1 MSVEEN
7 KENIRRHVEDVFNK
21 GDLSIVDELIA
32 PNYVARSPMG
42 EIKGPE
48 GFRQTVVTMRNAF
61 PDLHYTIDDM
71 VAEGDWV
78 AVRYTLT
85 GTFTGEFG
93 SRAPT
98 GKKLTRAEA
107 NFHRFEGG
115 KQVEMVGYLDRLT
128 AYQQLGIP
136 LPTE

>member
-7 KENIRRHVEDVFNK
+7 KENIRRHVEVFNT

-32 PNYVARSPMG
+32 PNYIAQSPAG
-42 EIKGPE
+42 EAKGPD
-48 GFRQTVVTMRNAF
+48 GFRQVVVTMRSTF

-85 GTFTGEFG
+85 GTFTGELG
-93 SRAPT
+93 GIAPT
-98 GKKLTRAEA
+98 GKKLTRTEA
-107 NFHRFEGG
+107 IFHRFEGG
-115 KQVEMVGYLDRLT
+115 KQIEMFGYLDRLT

-136 LPTE
+136 IPTE